1 MTYTFGP
8 VPSRR
13 LGRSLGINNIP
24 PKFCSYA
31 CVYCQLGAP
40 QRVTTD
46 PREFYD
52 TLAVSAEVLRV
63 LNESVDGRKGIDYV
77 TLVPDGEPTLD
88 RNLGLLLQRIGEESN
103 IPRAVITNGSL
114 LFHPDVAL
122 AVGQAEWVSV
132 KIDAATEET
141 WRKIDRSVR
150 SLSFETVL
158 DGIRSFRRGYSGFFA
173 TETMLV
179 DDLNTSDQEVSG
191 LIRIVSELVPTVAY
205 LSVPTRPPAE
215 SWVAPPDEAT
225 VLEIYA
231 AFTAAGI
238 PTELNVSHEEGDFVA
253 DSNIENSILSITAVH
268 PVRRDDMERLLAAGG
283 HTWSVIENLLASGS
297 LLQKEYRG
305 QTFFVRQLRR
315 RRSVPSQA
323 QQFVP
328 PGEQP

>member
-40 QRVTTD
+40 QKVTAD

-52 TLAVSAEVLRV
+52 TVAISTEVLKV
-63 LNESVDGRKGIDYV
+63 LGESAAGQNTIDYV
-77 TLVPDGEPTLD
+77 TVVPDGEPTLD
-88 RNLGLLLQRIGEESN
+88 SNLGRLLQQIGQESG

-114 LFHPDVAL
+114 LFHPDVAQ

-132 KIDAATEET
+132 KIDAAGEQT
-141 WRKIDRSVR
+141 WRRIDRPVR
-150 SLSFETVL
+150 SLNFETVL
-158 DGIRSFRRGYSGFFA
+158 DGIRSFRKSYNGFFA

-179 DDLNTSDQEVSG
+179 DGLNTSAEEVSG
-191 LIRIVSELVPTVAY
+191 LIRIISGLEPDVAY

-215 SWVAPPDEAT
+215 SWVTPPDEAT
-225 VLEIYA
+225 ILEIYA
-231 AFTAAGI
+231 AFTDAGI
-238 PTELNVSHEEGDFVA
+238 PTELNVTHEEGDFVA
-253 DSNIENSILSITAVH
+253 DSDIENSILSITAVH
-268 PVRRDDMERLLAAGG
+268 PVRRDDMERLLASKG
-283 HTWSVIENLLASGS
+283 HSWSVIENLLASGS

-315 RRSVPSQA
+315 RKT
-323 QQFVP
+323 
-328 PGEQP
+328 